1 MKINKFKNNNMKRSI
16 IWVAA
21 FAGLAITSCRKI
33 EMDGGTTITVTPPP
47 NTGGQTITLSGRISK
62 DTLLKASNTYILSGL
77 VYMVNNATMTIE
89 PGTVIKGDFQG
100 TSVAALTITRGA
112 KIVANGT
119 QDNPIV
125 FTSASPVPRSGD
137 WGGLVICGRA
147 SVNSATGGSAGT
159 LTVEGGVDNSFGDGI
174 AGGGT
179 TPNDDDSSGV
189 LRYVR
194 IEYAGYAFQPDREI
208 NSLTMAAVGR
218 KTVIDYV
225 QVTYAK
231 DDAFEWFGGT
241 VNCKHLIAYK
251 TQDDDFDTDNGYSGN
266 VQFGIAL
273 RDSTIADISRS
284 EAFESDNDPSGSLNG
299 PQTRAV
305 FSNMT
310 VIGPRA
316 TLANTG
322 NSLYL
327 TAAQIRRNSGISI
340 FNSIFLGWTGGLLID
355 SRLGRAIENSIR
367 DSTVRFKNNTIA
379 GCGPLVPGVAPAL
392 ADAISIQYIN
402 GTQSLPGWT
411 TVASGTDSVRAR
423 FLGGLVAGVGNG
435 SGTIFPFNVVLTNAT
450 QALLIAPFSYSSPDF
465 LPFGGG
471 SGNQDILL
479 RASFVDPKLAI
490 PFFQKTL
497 AQDGSPLT
505 FRGACAPAG
514 VDANWWRGWTR
525 FVNQ

>member
-1 MKINKFKNNNMKRSI
+1 MKKSI
-16 IWVAA
+16 VLVAA
-21 FAGLAITSCRKI
+21 LAGLIFTSCRKI
-33 EMDGGTTITVTPPP
+33 EMDGGTTIVGTTPPP
-47 NTGGQTITLSGRISK
+47 TTGQTITLSGRISR

-89 PGTVIKGDFQG
+89 PGTIIRGNFSG
-100 TSVAALTITRGA
+100 STVAALTITRGS

-119 QDNPIV
+119 QELPIV
-125 FTSASPVPRSGD
+125 FTTNSPVPRSGD
-137 WGGLVICGRA
+137 WGGIVICGRA
-147 SVNSATGGSAGT
+147 SVNTATGGSAGT

-251 TQDDDFDTDNGYSGN
+251 TQDDDFDADNGYSGN
-266 VQFGIAL
+266 VQFGISL
-273 RDSTIADISRS
+273 RDSSIADISRS
-284 EAFESDNDPSGSLNG
+284 EAFEIDNDPSGSTNG

-316 TLANTG
+316 TLANNG

-327 TAAQIRRNSGISI
+327 GAAHLRRNSGVSI
-340 FNSIFLGWTGGLLID
+340 FNSIFLGWSAGLIVD
-355 SRLGRAIENSIR
+355 SRNGRAMENNIL
-367 DSTVRFKNNTIA
+367 DSTTRFKNNTIA
-379 GCGPLVPGVAPAL
+379 GCGPLVPGVSPAL
-392 ADAISIQYIN
+392 ADATSLQFIT
-402 GTQSLPGWT
+402 GVLSLPGWT
-411 TVASGTDSVRAR
+411 TNATGTDALRSV
-423 FLGGLVAGVGNG
+423 FFQGGL
-435 SGTIFPFNVVLTNAT
+435 GTVFPFNTVLLNTS
-450 QALLIAPFSYSSPDF
+450 QALLIAPFNYVAPDF

-471 SGNQDILL
+471 NGNQDILA
-479 RASFVDPKLAI
+479 RGSFVDPKLAN

-497 AQDGSPLT
+497 AQDGSPLR

-514 VDANWWRGWTR
+514 ADANWWRGWTR
-525 FVNQ
+525 FVN